1 MNAEVQVLI
10 EEQKIEVANREARLA
25 QAQEELNQIVL
36 SQTLCGKAN
45 ENQQKIVALQ
55 QEMKE
60 TIASMH
66 PKVAKLWEKENATAQ
81 EVSEINLGWHRVF
94 MPDWL
99 QFENNLLLKSHD
111 YTAYIVG
118 GHLYIMGGSK
128 VISEKRLKPHEPIQ
142 QIANRKIEKLAS
154 TAQDWKPGAKR
165 VNEIFTA
172 LEKKRR
178 IAFDS
183 ELWKTLNWGLFDAQT
198 EVLLKRCADNSFIA
212 IVDNGLELIDES
224 DRPDAENQSTQTVET
239 STTET
244 VLPTAPE
251 VIATIK
257 RLDSENGAKNC
268 LPIFYY
274 RNTYP
279 NLSRKIQD
287 EMLCALA
294 KASKIKLSPLQ
305 EVQAYTPEEVEAGIP
320 QDVGGP
326 LFFITVNEDDGDG
339 DKKSTPEPSPTD
351 GKKIQPA
358 PATAPSMT
366 AEKKS
371 EAIDTTPTGEKEAI
385 APDTTPASN
394 STNSNVPPGQY
405 RIILTK
411 KRTLEGEYAGTIA
424 GSLGEKSWSIVLDDV
439 CNAIV
444 SIGQANDSVDAEAFI
459 LDERLEEMRQ
469 VLYKW
474 AKINLKSEIK
484 IKDLSANPV
493 WKCPE
498 KFASATIKGLP
509 VCYKKTERDKTKG
522 VDIILAEVGACRA
535 YFYLPLEGSD
545 RYILGIAELSE
556 TNEKGWIQYKDSTVR
571 GQTRFPR
578 YLNPIRETAIAW
590 FQEAAP
596 EWKPEHLKVQLTK
609 KS

>member
-1 MNAEVQVLI
+1 M
-10 EEQKIEVANREARLA
+10 
-25 QAQEELNQIVL
+25 
-36 SQTLCGKAN
+36 
-45 ENQQKIVALQ
+45 
-55 QEMKE
+55 
-60 TIASMH
+60 
-66 PKVAKLWEKENATAQ
+66 
-81 EVSEINLGWHRVF
+81 
-94 MPDWL
+94 
-99 QFENNLLLKSHD
+99 
-111 YTAYIVG
+111 
-118 GHLYIMGGSK
+118 
-128 VISEKRLKPHEPIQ
+128 
-142 QIANRKIEKLAS
+142 
-154 TAQDWKPGAKR
+154 
-165 VNEIFTA
+165 
-172 LEKKRR
+172 
-178 IAFDS
+178 
-183 ELWKTLNWGLFDAQT
+183 
-198 EVLLKRCADNSFIA
+198 
-212 IVDNGLELIDES
+212 
-224 DRPDAENQSTQTVET
+224 
-239 STTET
+239 
-244 VLPTAPE
+244 
-251 VIATIK
+251 
-257 RLDSENGAKNC
+257 
-268 LPIFYY
+268 
-274 RNTYP
+274 
-279 NLSRKIQD
+279 
-287 EMLCALA
+287 
-294 KASKIKLSPLQ
+294 Q

-326 LFFITVNEDDGDG
+326 LFFITVNENDGDG
-339 DKKSTPEPSPTD
+339 DKKSTPEPSPT
-351 GKKIQPA
+351 GKEKNQPA
-358 PATAPSMT
+358 FSGET
-366 AEKKS
+366 EKKLETIAS
-371 EAIDTTPTGEKEAI
+371 ETNGHQKKVSSTLEAI
-385 APDTTPASN
+385 APDTTPANN

-444 SIGQANDSVDAEAFI
+444 SIGQANDSIDPKAFL

-509 VCYKKTERDKTKG
+509 VCYKKTERDKTKK

-545 RYILGIAELSE
+545 RYILGIAEPSE
-556 TNEKGWIQYKDSTVR
+556 TNKKGWIQYKDSTVR